1 MHPLDYCVIGLYL
14 VGVVW
19 LGAWVGRGQ
28 QDLTG
33 YLLGNRSL
41 PWWALLGSIV
51 ATETSTATFL
61 SIPGLA
67 YQAGGDLRFLQLAL
81 GFALGRCLVVMF
93 LLPAYFRGQMFTA
106 YEVLNRRFGGATQRM
121 ASLLFLVARNLG
133 DGLRLF
139 LAALVLHNML
149 TLSLPWCI
157 VMVSAVTV
165 LYTLLGGMRS
175 VVWND
180 CIQLV
185 IYLAGGILALTIMVQ
200 RLPDGWQQVLQFA
213 VDQGKL
219 RMFDTRWDWTE
230 AHTLWAGLIGGAF
243 LSLGTHG
250 TDQMMVQRYL
260 SARRFGDAVRALLA
274 SGLVVIAQFAL
285 FLVLGI
291 ALACYFAQF
300 PPEQEVRRVD
310 EALAVFIIRDMPVG
324 VAGLTLAA
332 VFAAAMSTLSSSL
345 NSSAAALIHDFGTWW
360 RLDRMS
366 PQRRVAWCR
375 GLTVGFGLLQ
385 IGIAIGAARYSASV
399 VNDALAIAGFTNGI
413 LLGLFALG
421 VFTRRVGQGAAL
433 IGLVA
438 GIIAV
443 SYANFATSLA
453 WPWFTVVGAL
463 TTFGAAWFVAPW
475 LDVFKTRDSGRR
487 RRPEW

>member
-1 MHPLDYCVIGLYL
+1 MHPLDYTIIGLYL
-14 VGVVW
+14 LGVVW
-19 LGAWVGRGQ
+19 LGAWVGRGH
-28 QDLTG
+28 QDLSG

-67 YQAGGDLRFLQLAL
+67 YRPGGDLRFLQLAM
-81 GFALGRCLVVMF
+81 GFALGRCLVVVV

-149 TLSLPWCI
+149 RIPLAWCI
-157 VMVSAVTV
+157 VLVAAVTIA
-165 LYTLLGGMRS
+165 YTLLGGMRS

-185 IYLAGGILALTIMVQ
+185 IYLAGGVLALVVMLN
-200 RLPDGWQQVLQFA
+200 RLPGGWQQVLEFA
-213 VDQGKL
+213 SDQGKL
-219 RMFDTRWDWTE
+219 RLFDGRWDVTE
-230 AHTLWAGLIGGAF
+230 SHTLWAGLVGGAF

-260 SARRFGDAVRALLA
+260 SARHYRDAVRALLA
-274 SGLVVIAQFAL
+274 SGLVVFAQFAL
-285 FLVLGI
+285 FLFVGI
-291 ALACYFAQF
+291 ALACYFGQY
-300 PPEQEVRRVD
+300 PPEEGVQRMD
-310 EALAVFIIRDMPVG
+310 EALAVFIIQEMPVG

-345 NSSAAALIHDFGTWW
+345 NSSAAALVNDFGVWW
-360 RLDRMS
+360 RLDRS
-366 PQRRVAWCR
+366 SAERRVTWCR
-375 GLTVGFGLLQ
+375 WLTVVFGLIQ
-385 IGIAIGAARYSASV
+385 IVIAIGAAGYSDSV

-421 VFTRRVGQGAAL
+421 VLTRRVGQRAAL

-438 GIIAV
+438 GTAAV
-443 SYANFATSLA
+443 SFAKFATLLA
-453 WPWFTVVGAL
+453 WPWYTVIGAL
-463 TTFGAAWFVAPW
+463 ATFGAALLAAGA
-475 LDVFKTRDSGRR
+475 KKRDSGREG
-487 RRPEW
+487 RPESGGTE

>member
-1 MHPLDYCVIGLYL
+1 MHPLDYSIIGLYL

-19 LGAWVGRGQ
+19 FGAWVGRGQ
-28 QDLTG
+28 HDLSS

-67 YQAGGDLRFLQLAL
+67 YQPGGDLRFLQLAM
-81 GFALGRCLVVMF
+81 GFALGRCLVAVF
-93 LLPAYFRGQMFTA
+93 LLPAFFRGQMFTA

-139 LAALVLHNML
+139 LAALVLDKML
-149 TLSLPWCI
+149 NVSLPWCI

-165 LYTLLGGMRS
+165 AYTLLGGMRS

-185 IYLAGGILALTIMVQ
+185 IYLAGGVLALVIMLN
-200 RLPDGWQQVLQFA
+200 RLPGGWQQVLEFA
-213 VDQGKL
+213 AEQGKL
-219 RMFDTRWDWTE
+219 RLFDWRWDVME
-230 AHTLWAGLIGGAF
+230 AHTLWAGLVGGAF

-274 SGLVVIAQFAL
+274 SGLVVIVQFAL
-285 FLVLGI
+285 FLFVGI
-291 ALACYFAQF
+291 ALACYFAQY
-300 PPEQEVRRVD
+300 PPAQAVQRVD
-310 EALAVFIIRDMPVG
+310 EALAVFIVQDMPVG

-345 NSSAAALIHDFGTWW
+345 NSSAAALINDFGAWW
-360 RLDRMS
+360 RLDRVA
-366 PQRRVAWCR
+366 PERRVTWCR
-375 GLTVGFGLLQ
+375 WLTVVFGVLQ
-385 IGIAIGAARYSASV
+385 IGIAIGAASYSASV

-421 VFTRRVGQGAAL
+421 VFARRVGQGSAL
-433 IGLVA
+433 IGLAFGTVV
-438 GIIAV
+438 V
-443 SYANFATSLA
+443 SYAKFATPLA
-453 WPWFTVVGAL
+453 WPWYTVIGAL
-463 TTFGAAWFVAPW
+463 ATFGAALLVAGA
-475 LDVFKTRDSGRR
+475 TNDSGREG
-487 RRPEW
+487 RPESSGTE